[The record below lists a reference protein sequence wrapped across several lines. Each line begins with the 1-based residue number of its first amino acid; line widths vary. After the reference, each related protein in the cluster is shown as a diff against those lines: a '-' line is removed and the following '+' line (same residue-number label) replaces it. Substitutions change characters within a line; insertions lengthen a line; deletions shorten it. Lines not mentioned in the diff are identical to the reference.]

1 MFQADRLAGSGA
13 LGRFTARFRD
23 DAGFHTLVRTNT
35 REALAAAGIRVPN
48 GVQVS
53 FAPDVSTALN
63 MALDGPPQPALDNPE
78 LDDSALEVVVGG
90 TGAAGRDDEIRQ
102 FLELFRLKRA

>member
-13 LGRFTARFRD
+13 LGQFTARFHQ

-48 GVQVS
+48 GVEVS
-53 FAPDVSTALN
+53 FAPDVSSALS
-63 MALDGPPQPALDNPE
+63 MALDGAPRPGADNAE
-78 LDDSALEVVVGG
+78 LDDGALQAVVGG
-90 TGAAGRDDEIRQ
+90 TGASGRDDEIRQ
-102 FLELFRLKRA
+102 FLEFFKLKRA